1 MQIKISQLSIVDE
14 DLGIG
19 YFQIYQIYNCKLG
32 IFRLTNCKLGFVVLQ
47 IQNCELVIIE
57 KVREAVRATSNKV
70 QTVNK
75 EIVNWW
81 PAVYY
86 RNCEL

>member
-19 YFQIYQIYNCKLG
+19 YFQIYNCKLG

-57 KVREAVRATSNKV
+57 KVREAVRATSKKV